1 MELIT
6 HCNRTSK
13 KWITIAE
20 QAYKVSLLRKQCELK
35 EKELYEELK
44 KLSKQES
51 SLGGGYM
58 FSKIER
64 KGNIDYSSIPA
75 LKKIDLEKYRKDPV
89 IMWKLE
95 YTGIK

>member
-6 HCNRTSK
+6 FYGRTSK
-13 KWITIAE
+13 KWVSLAE

-35 EKELYEELK
+35 EKELYEQLK
-44 KLSKQES
+44 KLSKDQS
-51 SLGGGYM
+51 SLGGGYA

-64 KGNIDYSSIPA
+64 KGNIDYSSIPV
-75 LKKIDLEKYRKDPV
+75 LKKIDLEKYRKESV
-89 IMWKLE
+89 VMWKLE